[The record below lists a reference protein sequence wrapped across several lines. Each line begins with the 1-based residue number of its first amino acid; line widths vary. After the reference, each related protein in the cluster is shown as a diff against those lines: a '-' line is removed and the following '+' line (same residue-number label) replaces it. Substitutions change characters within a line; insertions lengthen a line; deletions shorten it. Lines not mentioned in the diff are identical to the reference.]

1 MNDEKRRKLTME
13 RKQIFTEEHIITD
26 EQVEQLLADALELYG
41 FDFTN
46 YSPASVKRRINRLF
60 SIDRFPSFAEL
71 RYRLRTD
78 SGYVNR
84 FVEAISVNV
93 TEMFRDPSF
102 YQTLRNHVLPQL
114 ATYPYIRIWHA
125 GCATGEEVYSMAIL
139 LKELN
144 LLHKSLL
151 YATDINQE
159 VLEKARQGVFPL
171 NNMKLY
177 SENYIQAGCTRAF
190 SNYYSV
196 TYDRAKFN
204 DELKSKMVFA
214 MHNLVSD
221 GSFNEFQLILCR
233 NVLIY
238 FNKELQDV
246 VINLFDNSLEKLGFL
261 ALGTKE
267 TLRFTQVARRFKQI
281 DSKEKIW
288 RKIV

>member
-1 MNDEKRRKLTME
+1 MQI
-13 RKQIFTEEHIITD
+13 KQTLSEEQTITD
-26 EQVEQLLADALELYG
+26 EHVEQLLADALELYG

-46 YSPASVKRRINRLF
+46 YSKASVKRRINRLF
-60 SIDRFPSFAEL
+60 TIDRFPSFAEL
-71 RYRLRTD
+71 RYKLRSD
-78 SGYVNR
+78 ASYLNR
-84 FVEAISVNV
+84 FVESISVNV
-93 TEMFRDPSF
+93 TEMFRDPQF
-102 YQTLRNHVLPQL
+102 YLTLRNTVLPQL

-139 LKELN
+139 LKEMN
-144 LLHKSLL
+144 LLHKSVL

-159 VLEKARQGVFPL
+159 VLERARQGIIPL

-177 SENYIQAGCTRAF
+177 SENYIQAGGTQAF
-190 SNYYSV
+190 SQYYTA
-196 TYDRAKFN
+196 TYDRARMN

-238 FNKELQDV
+238 FNKELQDT
-246 VINLFDNSLEKLGFL
+246 VIQLFNNSLETLGFL

-267 TLRFTQVARRFKQI
+267 TLRFTKAAKHFKQI
-281 DSKEKIW
+281 EAKEKIW
-288 RKIV
+288 RKIG